1 MIYSRWRPWRD
12 VAIETWLIAMGDWQL
27 RVHRI
32 RTARA
37 LDTAEGGFS
46 VPNRPLPEVQDGE
59 GGCRIITPADT
70 SAILCLSP
78 QRRCGEAVLTPPN
91 SNLLF
96 AERAAVPVLRGD
108 LAPGTHLLL
117 SAVWAGNPDTFAPQ
131 GCPQAFIS
139 DDAVRFVT
147 AQEEKHLTLSP
158 ENVL

>member
-1 MIYSRWRPWRD
+1 MI
-12 VAIETWLIAMGDWQL
+12 
-27 RVHRI
+27 
-32 RTARA
+32 
-37 LDTAEGGFS
+37 
-46 VPNRPLPEVQDGE
+46 
-59 GGCRIITPADT
+59 
-70 SAILCLSP
+70 
-78 QRRCGEAVLTPPN
+78 LTPPN

-131 GCPQAFIS
+131 GCPQAFIG

>member
-1 MIYSRWRPWRD
+1 
-12 VAIETWLIAMGDWQL
+12 
-27 RVHRI
+27 
-32 RTARA
+32 
-37 LDTAEGGFS
+37 
-46 VPNRPLPEVQDGE
+46 VPNRPCLRCWT
-59 GGCRIITPADT
+59 GGRCRIITPADT

-78 QRRCGEAVLTPPN
+78 QRRCGEAILTPPN

-131 GCPQAFIS
+131 GCPQAFIG

>member
-1 MIYSRWRPWRD
+1 
-12 VAIETWLIAMGDWQL
+12 VL
-27 RVHRI
+27 
-32 RTARA
+32 
-37 LDTAEGGFS
+37 
-46 VPNRPLPEVQDGE
+46 DGE

-117 SAVWAGNPDTFAPQ
+117 SAVWAGNPTPLHRRV
-131 GCPQAFIS
+131 
-139 DDAVRFVT
+139 VRRPSL
-147 AQEEKHLTLSP
+147 AMMLYAS
-158 ENVL
+158 